1 MKWLQ
6 SHPKLWLA
14 LAVLAFVVVLLFF
27 GWRRAVAEV
36 KRANDARLAA
46 EERERLALEAAARER
61 ELRIKHDELRKKL
74 MADLRA
80 IEEERLARR
89 EAARAAERAVVEI
102 AAEKGTS
109 ADTLN
114 AWAESQRGEHRGD
127 SD

>member
-1 MKWLQ
+1 MRWLQ
-6 SHPKLWLA
+6 ELPKLWVA
-14 LAVLAFVVVLLFF
+14 LAILSFVVVLLFF

-46 EERERLALEAAARER
+46 EERERHALESAARER

-74 MADLRA
+74 LADLRA

-89 EAARAAERAVVEI
+89 EAAHKAEYAAAAV

-109 ADTLN
+109 ADVIN
-114 AWAESQRGEHRGD
+114 SWAESQRGEHRGD
-127 SD
+127 P